1 MNQSHLSAVT
11 ASETPGLIGQGT
23 VGVRGKNDV
32 KKQILSKSGLPV
44 IPVRNVAES
53 VVLAN
58 IDKAALANNK
68 VKEVNIAEERLKLK
82 EDNERKILK
91 EEHRRK

>member
-23 VGVRGKNDV
+23 VGVRGRNEEN
-32 KKQILSKSGLPV
+32 KQILSKSGLPV
-44 IPVRNVAES
+44 LPVRNVTES

-58 IDKAALANNK
+58 IDKAALANKK
-68 VKEVNIAEERLKLK
+68 VVEVNIAEDRLKLK
-82 EDNERKILK
+82 
-91 EEHRRK
+91 

>member
-11 ASETPGLIGQGT
+11 TSEAPGLIQQGT
-23 VGVRGKNDV
+23 VGLKGQNGE
-32 KKQILSKSGLPV
+32 KKLILSKSGLPV
-44 IPVRNVAES
+44 IPVRIVSES

-58 IDKAALANNK
+58 KDREALAKNK